1 MKDFSLCIAIVLTL
15 VLTLVGT
22 VGAISVSV
30 SPLYVAPDGTITV
43 NVQDMPDGTECT
55 MSWEVYVDET
65 GPDFQWN
72 IVGLAFPVNLDKADF
87 RITNQNTVTNKFT
100 LENDVPDWGDRE
112 LILEGNSVNGIWTGS
127 FGVPQ
132 GDFINGSWPTIQ
144 NEGTMVAGKSSV
156 LTLLQWHGTKM
167 ANPRIASQT
176 SGGPD
181 DYSLSFSFSGIES
194 GEVKFTILA
203 NGVNIETDT
212 VVIGSPD
219 SPTGSILVRSNTMG
233 AQIYLDGVSYGT
245 TPAMFV
251 IGNVPPGLRTM
262 TLVKNGEVIV
272 SKQVMVY
279 ANRITTVVANS
290 GIGPQPTTVPRP
302 GQSGALNIRS
312 DPWGATI
319 RIDGVY
325 YGVTPKMISGVT
337 AGDHT
342 LTLSKSGYNDY
353 TGTITVKARGV
364 TPVFVRLTKGTSTVS
379 SFGGIDV
386 YSYGSSNPVGTIDP
400 SDLAGMN
407 RPVISNRLNGILYRP
422 AL

>member
-1 MKDFSLCIAIVLTL
+1 MKDFSVCIVIVLAV

-22 VGAISVSV
+22 VGAVSVSV
-30 SPLYVAPDGTITV
+30 SPLHVAPDGTITV
-43 NVQDMPDGTECT
+43 TVQDMPDGTECT
-55 MSWEVYVDET
+55 MSWEVYVDEP

-72 IVGLAFPVNLDKADF
+72 IVGLTFPINLEKADF
-87 RITNQNTVTNKFT
+87 RVTNQNTVTNKFT
-100 LENDVPDWGDRE
+100 LVNDVPDWGDRE

-127 FGVPQ
+127 FAVPKR
-132 GDFINGSWPTIQ
+132 DFINGSWPTIQ

-176 SGGPD
+176 NGGPD
-181 DYSLSFSFSGIES
+181 DFSQSFSFSGIES

-212 VVIGSPD
+212 VVIGSPY

-245 TPAMFV
+245 TPTMFV

-262 TLVKNGEVIV
+262 TLEKDGEVIF
-272 SKQVMVY
+272 SKQIRVY

-290 GIGPQPTTVPRP
+290 GIGPQPTTIPRP
-302 GQSGALNIRS
+302 GQSGALNIMS
-312 DPWGATI
+312 DPRGATI

-325 YGVTPKMISGVT
+325 YGVTPKMVSGVT
-337 AGDHT
+337 AGSHT
-342 LTLSKSGYNDY
+342 LSLSKSGYDDY
-353 TGTITVKARGV
+353 TGTVTVKARGV
-364 TPVFVRLTKGTSTVS
+364 TPVFVRLAKERVTVS
-379 SFGGIDV
+379 SSGGIDV

-407 RPVISNRLNGILYRP
+407 RPVISNHLNGILNQP
-422 AL
+422 TL